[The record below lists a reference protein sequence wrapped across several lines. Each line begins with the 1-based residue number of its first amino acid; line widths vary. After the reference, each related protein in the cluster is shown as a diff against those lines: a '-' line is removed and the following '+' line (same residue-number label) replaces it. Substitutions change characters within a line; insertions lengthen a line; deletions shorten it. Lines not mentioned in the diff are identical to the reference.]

1 MFNCRVVGPKEM
13 NITKNFFSSWIFIFI
28 MIGIAVMQWSSC
40 NWLSWLF
47 ETINLSYQVYF
58 RCVAWGF
65 TVIPV
70 AILIKLTPESW
81 VDRIPV
87 AIDEDTA
94 LGKGNIIMK
103 GYEGANAQRK
113 TAGASEVQQAEDDA
127 ISKTSQVEG

>member
-1 MFNCRVVGPKEM
+1 
-13 NITKNFFSSWIFIFI
+13 
-28 MIGIAVMQWSSC
+28 
-40 NWLSWLF
+40 
-47 ETINLSYQVYF
+47 
-58 RCVAWGF
+58 
-65 TVIPV
+65 VIPV

-113 TAGASEVQQAEDDA
+113 TAGASEVQQVEDDA